1 MFHAFVIFFYPHLEL
16 KICLSLIIF
25 RYALSK
31 GAAAF
36 AVDVE
41 DNVNGGGVSGGQE
54 ARVKLS
60 PHAMERRNEPKILE
74 EEPNSNL

>member
-1 MFHAFVIFFYPHLEL
+1 MFHAFVIFFYPHLDL

-41 DNVNGGGVSGGQE
+41 DIVNGGGVSGGQE

-60 PHAMERRNEPKILE
+60 PHAIQRRNEEILE
-74 EEPNSNL
+74 EEPNSNP